1 MSNSFLEILRQFLID
16 NGVTAQIFI
25 NYTPPK
31 PDFCVT
37 LREYEGRVP
46 DSGMNKYDKPSVNIS
61 ARALSHQQARSV
73 MVQIYNL
80 IHDAPNMLNTPFID
94 IRAVQSPYFAGQDE
108 QDRYV
113 FVQNYHTEIERSA
126 A

>member
-1 MSNSFLEILRQFLID
+1 MSFLEILRQHLID

-31 PDFCVT
+31 PDFCIT
-37 LREYEGRVP
+37 LREYEGRIP
-46 DSGMNKYDKPSVNIS
+46 DAGMNLYDKPSINVSSRDKSHTRARDVLVQVYNII
-61 ARALSHQQARSV
+61 Q
-73 MVQIYNL
+73 N
-80 IHDAPNMLNTPFID
+80 APNMQNTPFID

-113 FVQNYHTEIERSA
+113 FVQNYHTEIQRYGV
-126 A
+126 